1 MGIAD
6 QMFDDLKQAMR
17 DRDAVRVAALRFMRS
32 EIQKTEKD
40 RQRPL
45 EDPEVVD
52 NLARQ
57 SRRLKESIVEFTKAG
72 RDDLVAKETAE
83 LELVQSYMPRQLDA
97 KAVAELASEIIAQV
111 GAESQKDMGKVMG
124 PLMARLRGQADGALC
139 SQVVR
144 ELLDS

>member
-72 RDDLVAKETAE
+72 RRR
-83 LELVQSYMPRQLDA
+83 SRGPRRPPN
-97 KAVAELASEIIAQV
+97 SN
-111 GAESQKDMGKVMG
+111 SFS
-124 PLMARLRGQADGALC
+124 RTCRGN
-139 SQVVR
+139 STPKP
-144 ELLDS
+144 